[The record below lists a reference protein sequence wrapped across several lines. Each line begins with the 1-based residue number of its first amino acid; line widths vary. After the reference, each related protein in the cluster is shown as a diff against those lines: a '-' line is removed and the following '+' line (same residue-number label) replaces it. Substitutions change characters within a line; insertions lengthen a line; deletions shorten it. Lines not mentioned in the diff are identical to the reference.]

1 MGWRSSLNN
10 TRRIDMSAT
19 RSIVTETKDE
29 MRSGLSNP
37 IGELVRRVSPQSRA
51 IELAMLT
58 DKQLKVYLSNCMKR
72 GEIDLTRAIV
82 SHMFSRGIANG
93 THLTVF
99 EWNQDSVRS
108 RMRWFKEI
116 ASEVKDNQRTAYT
129 EAGGFKIGRAKGDPD
144 KKWIDTYCAIKTSAM
159 NAVFVCY
166 VKMPGDEPE
175 FELQVNDTRVRSYN
189 ADQLDEALEDWTAIG
204 SLVQ

>member
-1 MGWRSSLNN
+1 
-10 TRRIDMSAT
+10 MST
-19 RSIVTETKDE
+19 TGSIVTETKDE
-29 MRSGLSNP
+29 VRSGLSNP

-51 IELAMLT
+51 IDLAMLT
-58 DKQLKVYLSNCMKR
+58 DKELKVYLSNCIKR
-72 GEIDLTRAIV
+72 GETDLARAIV

-93 THLTVF
+93 THLRVF
-99 EWNQDSVRS
+99 EWNQNAVRS
-108 RMRWFKEI
+108 AMQQFKKI
-116 ASEVKDNQRTAYT
+116 ASEVTDNQRAAYT

-144 KKWIDTYCAIKTSAM
+144 KKWIDTYCAIKTPAM

-175 FELQVNDTRVRSYN
+175 FEMRVNDTRVRSYN
-189 ADQLDEALEDWTAIG
+189 ANQLDEALEDWTAVG